1 MLAYLYNRYS
11 QLISYRKLI
20 FSIKLLVGAL
30 LLWLIYREVFVNHNV
45 IQLQE
50 TLVTA
55 ITISNVPY
63 LIAVFLLMPI
73 NWSLEA
79 IKWQR
84 LIAFFHPSH
93 FWEALWTIFAGLSFG
108 VITPSRIGEYGGRFY
123 MMQKSSRWKSVSA
136 TFVGSM
142 AQNIITAI
150 TGMGGAA
157 YLIYTNQEW
166 NKYLASSIF
175 YVAGIALII
184 GLVIYF
190 KIGLFQN
197 LVQFLPHSRLSE
209 KLTKHSLYLQKVNHI
224 TLQKV
229 IILSFLRYI
238 IYTCQY
244 LLLLHFFGINVPII
258 EAVAVVAVIF
268 LVQSG
273 LPLPPLLGMIARGE
287 IALIFW
293 AYYTENTLGIL
304 ATTFSLWSINLIIP
318 ALIGTG
324 MIVKK

>member
-1 MLAYLYNRYS
+1 MIVSLYNRYL
-11 QLISYRKLI
+11 QLVSHRKWM
-20 FSIKLLVGAL
+20 FTIKILVGSL
-30 LLWLIYREVFVNHNV
+30 LFWLIYREVFVNHDV
-45 IQLQE
+45 IQLHD

-55 ITISNVPY
+55 ITIQNIPY
-63 LIAVFLLMPI
+63 LVAVLLLMPI

-79 IKWQR
+79 IKWQW
-84 LIAFFHPSH
+84 LISSFYPSR
-93 FWEALWTIFAGLSFG
+93 FREALMTIFAGLSFG
-108 VITPSRIGEYGGRFY
+108 VITPSRLGEYGGRFY

-150 TGMGGAA
+150 TGMSGTAF
-157 YLIYTNQEW
+157 LIYTNQEW

-175 YVAGIALII
+175 YLSGMALIL

-190 KIGLFQN
+190 NIGLLQSLLQN
-197 LVQFLPHSRLSE
+197 LPYSKLSE
-209 KLTKHSLYLQKVNHI
+209 KLSQHSLYLQKVKRT

-229 IILSFLRYI
+229 LVFSFLRYI
-238 IYTCQY
+238 IYTFQY
-244 LLLLHFFGINVPII
+244 LLLLHFFAINVPIN
-258 EAVAVVAVIF
+258 EAIAVVAVIF

-273 LPLPPLLGMIARGE
+273 LPLPPLLGMVARGE

-293 AYYTENTLGIL
+293 ANYTDNTLGIL
-304 ATTFSLWSINLIIP
+304 ATTFSLWCINLIIP

-324 MIVKK
+324 AIVKK